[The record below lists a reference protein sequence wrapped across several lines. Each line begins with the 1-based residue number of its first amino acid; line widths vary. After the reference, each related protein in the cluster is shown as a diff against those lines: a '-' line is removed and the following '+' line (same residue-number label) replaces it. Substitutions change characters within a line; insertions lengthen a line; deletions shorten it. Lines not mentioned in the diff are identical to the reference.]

1 MLLSAGCAV
10 GPNYKRPSTDVPGM
24 YRGATPQEAAQ
35 PAASQSFGDQK
46 WWEVFQDKQLQDL
59 IHTALQQN
67 YDVRIAATRILE
79 ARAQLGITRADQLPT
94 ISGGALAVNERN
106 PKTKL
111 FRQYETSANQ
121 LDLSLAW
128 ELDFWGKY
136 RRATEA
142 ARANLLATEWA
153 HEAVVSTLVSDVA
166 TAYFQLRSLDLQL
179 EISRRTLAL
188 RQDSLQLTQTLAN
201 GGATSMLDVRQAE
214 QLVDTAAETI
224 PDLERR
230 IEQQENF
237 LSTLLGN
244 NPGPIARGMKLTE
257 QPHAPDVPAG
267 LPSSLL
273 ERRPDIR
280 EAEAQ
285 LIAANAQ
292 IGVAKAA
299 YFPQINLTADAGY
312 QSSALTS
319 LFTGPAGLWSF
330 GGSMVQPIFTGGR
343 IRSNVRFTEARQQE
357 ALLTYQQ
364 TIQQAFRGVS
374 DSLVEYH
381 KDREF
386 REYQQQL
393 ALSAQ
398 DAAQLSEMRYRGGAA
413 SYLEVLTNE
422 TNYFDAQLG
431 LAQAQLNELA
441 GLVRIYRNLGGAG
454 SEPAIYR
461 LGGYAKSRTDRAPSL
476 FRSQLPPPA
485 TANRLVAK
493 RRLRARAV
501 GSLSNGLNFGSP
513 QFHWYCGRFTALRH
527 LPNWS
532 FAMPSS
538 QKLDTHH
545 KALTLN

>member
-1 MLLSAGCAV
+1 MTKLTALLAGLSLTLLLSTGCAV

-24 YRGATPQEAAQ
+24 YRGAAPQDTAQ
-35 PAASQSFGDQK
+35 PAAPESLGDQK

-59 IHTALQQN
+59 IRTALQQN

-79 ARAQLGITRADQLPT
+79 ARAQLGITRADQWPT
-94 ISGGALAVNERN
+94 ISGGASAVNEGN
-106 PKTKL
+106 PRTK
-111 FRQYETSANQ
+111 FFPEYQTSASQ
-121 LDLSLAW
+121 VDLSLAW

-136 RRATEA
+136 RRATES
-142 ARANLLATEWA
+142 ARATLLATQWA
-153 HEAVVSTLVSDVA
+153 REAVKSTLVRDVA

-179 EISRRTLAL
+179 EISRRTLKS
-188 RQDSLQLTQTLAN
+188 REDSLQLTQKLAN
-201 GGATSMLDVRQAE
+201 GGDTSMLDVRQAE
-214 QLVDTAAETI
+214 QLVSTAAETI
-224 PDLERR
+224 PDLERQ

-280 EAEAQ
+280 EAEEQ

-330 GGSMVQPIFTGGR
+330 GGSLVQPIFTGGR
-343 IRSNVRFTEARQQE
+343 IRSGVRFSEARQQE
-357 ALLTYQQ
+357 LVLTYQQ

-374 DSLVEYH
+374 DALVEYH

-393 ALSAQ
+393 AFSAQ

-422 TNYFDAQLG
+422 TNYFNAELG
-431 LAQAQLNELA
+431 LAQAQVNELVA
-441 GLVRIYRNLGGAG
+441 LVQIYQNLGGG
-454 SEPAIYR
+454 W
-461 LGGYAKSRTDRAPSL
+461 
-476 FRSQLPPPA
+476 Q
-485 TANRLVAK
+485 
-493 RRLRARAV
+493 
-501 GSLSNGLNFGSP
+501 
-513 QFHWYCGRFTALRH
+513 Q
-527 LPNWS
+527 
-532 FAMPSS
+532 
-538 QKLDTHH
+538 
-545 KALTLN
+545 